1 MSTKFS
7 KRVRQA
13 ALWLGSVFVLLFLF
27 RLAYG
32 YWGART
38 TEGQDEVS
46 SGFFGGLSNLRK
58 NYASEK
64 ISNLNTSPSPG
75 NLASSQKYEKTATVQ
90 SKSLHFEDDEALIR
104 KTAANFNAPIQYEKG
119 QGKKGNREL
128 NLSIGVTPTL
138 FDSMYH
144 AVQQIGSLRSTT
156 ITKIDKTNE
165 YRQLNA
171 RKASLEQTLASFNE
185 LKNKGG
191 AISDF
196 ISLNEKI
203 LEVETQIQE
212 LGVNLGNYN
221 TENEFCTLRFSLYEG
236 TPGHRMGFFHRV
248 KIALEW
254 AIHYYAIGIV
264 ALAAVLVC
272 ALVGLLVVEKLK
284 LFTAILTRGGE

>member
-1 MSTKFS
+1 MVNHFR
-7 KRVRQA
+7 KRLRKVI
-13 ALWLGSVFVLLFLF
+13 LLLSSLFVLLFLF

-38 TEGQDEVS
+38 VDGQEEVS
-46 SGFFGGLSNLRK
+46 SGFFSSLQNLRK

-64 ISNLNTSPSPG
+64 ISNLNVSPAQG
-75 NLASSQKYEKTATVQ
+75 NLSSSQKYEKTATVQ
-90 SKSLHFEDDEALIR
+90 SKSLHFEEDDALIR
-104 KTAANFNAPIQYEKG
+104 KTAGNFNAPIQYEKG

-128 NLSIGVTPTL
+128 NLSIGITPAL
-138 FDSMYH
+138 FDSFYH

-171 RKASLEQTLASFNE
+171 KQASLEKTLASLNE
-185 LKNKGG
+185 LKSKGG

-196 ISLNEKI
+196 VSLHEKI

-212 LGVNLGNYN
+212 LGVDLGNYN
-221 TENEFCTLRFSLYEG
+221 TENEFCTLQFSLYEG
-236 TPGHRMGFFHRV
+236 SPGIRMGLFHRV

-254 AIHYYAIGIV
+254 SIHYYAVGML
-264 ALAAVLVC
+264 ALAAVLMV
-272 ALVGLLVVEKLK
+272 AFVGLLVVEKLK
-284 LFTAILTRGGE
+284 LFAAILARVRE